1 MIDDAKFKELLNLHL
16 DHRLSAEEAA
26 LLERALAA
34 DPARRRTFQSYAAMQ
49 RGCAELFRRS
59 AQDAPAPD
67 ALVRSLRQ
75 AEDRMVRRA
84 GRAAPVVGWRTWG
97 VPVGLAAA
105 VALVVARVSQPA
117 LVVNTDAVPEPT
129 VRLARQAAAPAPLL
143 VAEAAP
149 ARAHVRVPEHLTLAA
164 LGIAPERGASG
175 SLSRWS
181 EGPEVVREESGP
193 ILASTWEPDV
203 SASTLAEW
211 NRAASAPREFSGR
224 PINAWAG
231 QSGYQ
236 VQGASYTFER

>member
-1 MIDDAKFKELLNLHL
+1 MIDDKKFKELLNLHL

-59 AQDAPAPD
+59 ALDAPAPD
-67 ALVRSLRQ
+67 ALVRALRQ
-75 AEDRMVRRA
+75 AESRMGR
-84 GRAAPVVGWRTWG
+84 RAAPVVGWRTWG
-97 VPVGLAAA
+97 VPVGLAAV

-117 LVVNTDAVPEPT
+117 LVVKTDALPEPT
-129 VRLARQAAAPAPLL
+129 VRLARPAAAPAPVL

-149 ARAHVRVPEHLTLAA
+149 VRVQVRVPEHLTLAA
-164 LGIAPERGASG
+164 LGIAPERGASA

-181 EGPEVVREESGP
+181 DSAEVVREESGP
-193 ILASTWEPDV
+193 TLASTWEPDV

>member
-34 DPARRRTFQSYAAMQ
+34 DPTRRRTFQSYAAMQ

-59 AQDAPAPD
+59 AADAPAPD
-67 ALVRSLRQ
+67 ALVRALRQ
-75 AEDRMVRRA
+75 AESRMGR
-84 GRAAPVVGWRTWG
+84 RAAPAVGWRTWG

-105 VALVVARVSQPA
+105 VALVVARISQPA
-117 LVVNTDAVPEPT
+117 LVVKSDSAPEPT
-129 VRLARQAAAPAPLL
+129 VRLARQVADPAPVL

-149 ARAHVRVPEHLTLAA
+149 VLVQVRVPEHLTLAA
-164 LGIAPERGASG
+164 LGIAPERDASA
-175 SLSRWS
+175 SLARWS
-181 EGPEVVREESGP
+181 DVAEDTGPTV
-193 ILASTWEPDV
+193 AATWESEV
-203 SASTLAEW
+203 SASTLADW
-211 NRAASAPREFSGR
+211 NRAATAPRAFSGR

>member
-1 MIDDAKFKELLNLHL
+1 MIDNAKFKELLSLHL

-26 LLERALAA
+26 LLERVLAA

-59 AQDAPAPD
+59 AADAPAPD
-67 ALVRSLRQ
+67 ALVRALRQ
-75 AEDRMVRRA
+75 AESRMGRRP
-84 GRAAPVVGWRTWG
+84 APFVGWRTWG

-105 VALVVARVSQPA
+105 VALIVARVSQPA
-117 LVVNTDAVPEPT
+117 LVVNTDSAPEPT
-129 VRLARQAAAPAPLL
+129 ARLARETAAPVPVL
-143 VAEAAP
+143 VAEAVP
-149 ARAHVRVPEHLTLAA
+149 QRAQVRVPEHLTLAA
-164 LGIAPERGASG
+164 LGIATERGATG

-181 EGPEVVREESGP
+181 DAVEVVSEESAP
-193 ILASTWEPDV
+193 DLISTWEAEV
-203 SASTLAEW
+203 SASTLTEW
-211 NRAASAPREFSGR
+211 GRAAAPREFSGR